1 MSSSGKNNIPK
12 KSVDEIIAYWDRRI
26 RKSKDSLESV
36 LWEDLPIWN
45 RYVDEIQRYYL
56 KRVFSMIKPSD
67 VVLDV
72 GCGIGR
78 FTFRLSKIC
87 KEVVGI
93 DSSSEAIKI
102 CKKKAED
109 YCFSNTKFEVMDVR
123 RLNFDD
129 ETFDWVLSVTTLQH
143 ITNERDLIT
152 ALREILRVAK
162 KEGKIVLLEC
172 TSDKRKDQFVIS
184 LPRKKWFEMI
194 ENLGGKIEYWH
205 GLDIPSLRRIIFHGL
220 ALTKRI
226 RTQKLRK
233 LIEYGLIYSLKPLEY
248 TIPKISKNQSL
259 YTVIV
264 VRKNNGS
271 ERTGKEQLLY

>member
-1 MSSSGKNNIPK
+1 MYLELWGDYMSSSGKNNIPK

-109 YCFSNTKFEVMDVR
+109 YSSQR
-123 RLNFDD
+123 RYIKSMPIFN
-129 ETFDWVLSVTTLQH
+129 LS
-143 ITNERDLIT
+143 
-152 ALREILRVAK
+152 
-162 KEGKIVLLEC
+162 
-172 TSDKRKDQFVIS
+172 S
-184 LPRKKWFEMI
+184 
-194 ENLGGKIEYWH
+194 
-205 GLDIPSLRRIIFHGL
+205 
-220 ALTKRI
+220 
-226 RTQKLRK
+226 
-233 LIEYGLIYSLKPLEY
+233 
-248 TIPKISKNQSL
+248 
-259 YTVIV
+259 
-264 VRKNNGS
+264 
-271 ERTGKEQLLY
+271 